1 MNNLSTVKNYTPVD
15 YENLTV
21 KFENNRVY
29 NLATNKDYAGKNK
42 ERLIE
47 FCKENKFKYTI
58 FLSFKQAQG
67 LGLKIKK
74 GSKSCKIFAGF
85 TVEKPMQDKDGNI
98 VMQDA
103 DTPKTISEHKG
114 FAMQPVF
121 NIEQLE
127 LWTDKEGNKYLN
139 AEYKHN
145 ELIDFINNDYQI
157 IESKQIKP
165 KAKSKTLPKA
175 DAVKNTKAKT
185 KKTTNAKDTK
195 VSDTKDIKVSDAK
208 DTKVSDTKASDLNA
222 DKIEVV
228 NVPSISEPEQKQ
240 SKDINTNNSPI
251 KDFKEIVLTDE
262 LKTVIKSALKF
273 VAKTDYREC
282 LKSVHI
288 MNLNNK
294 LTVLATDAHVL
305 FKFETDIDMLESEYG
320 LVSAAIMHDKDFKI
334 KLENAKTFNDLE
346 FSHDSFANLM
356 QQYLFCLNQSKQEL
370 NASINLNAFYMETI
384 SKTCKELC
392 SRRLPA
398 FNLEIHHTYIMCKL
412 YVLEKFKGNC
422 SIVLSKMIV

>member
-1 MNNLSTVKNYTPVD
+1 MNNLTTVKNYTPVD
-15 YENLTV
+15 YENLNI

-74 GSKSCKIFAGF
+74 GSKGCRIFAGF
-85 TVEKPMQDKDGNI
+85 TVEKPMQDENGNV
-98 VMQDA
+98 VMENA
-103 DTPKTISEHKG
+103 DTPKTITENKG

-139 AEYKHN
+139 TEFKHN
-145 ELIDFINNDYQI
+145 ELVDFINNDYQI
-157 IESKQIKP
+157 IESKKVKS

-175 DAVKNTKAKT
+175 DAVKNTKTKT
-185 KKTTNAKDTK
+185 KKITDAKDTK
-195 VSDTKDIKVSDAK
+195 ASKTKDVKVSDAK
-208 DTKVSDTKASDLNA
+208 DIKTPETKASEINS

-240 SKDINTNNSPI
+240 SENVMNNT

-320 LVSAAIMHDKDFKI
+320 LVSAAIMHDKDFKT

-370 NASINLNAFYMETI
+370 NTSINLNALYMETI

-392 SRRLPA
+392 SRRVPA
-398 FNLEIHHTYIMCKL
+398 FSIEIHHTYIMCKL